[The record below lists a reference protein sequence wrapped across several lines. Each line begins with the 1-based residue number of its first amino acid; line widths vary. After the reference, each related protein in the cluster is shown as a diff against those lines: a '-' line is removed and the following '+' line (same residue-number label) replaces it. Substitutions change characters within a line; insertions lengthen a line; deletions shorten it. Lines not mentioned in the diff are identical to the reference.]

1 MEDAIKT
8 ALLRE
13 KAIVEDPDLPI
24 SSYNY
29 TAIRDRLEAKGIKVS
44 VTTIIDRA
52 KKLDC
57 HKPRRRRKVHD
68 REVVTASIGALIQH
82 DASTHLWCPLA
93 QEKWTLI
100 TSIDDYSRKLLFAD
114 FFRSETTWAH
124 IQATQAVMQEYGLPL
139 RYYVDS
145 LRVFRFVQGRDSV
158 WRKHVL
164 ETDDVD
170 TQWRKIMR
178 LLGVDVSYALSP
190 QAKGKVERP
199 YRWLQDRI
207 VRTCIYENLSTK
219 DEARSALRAE
229 LHRYNNQQVHS
240 TTGEIPNIRFER
252 ARREGNSLF
261 RKFVI
266 PKPYAS
272 PQDVFCLREQRMVN
286 AYRRISL
293 FNHTIEVPNVPL
305 RVYVDVH
312 MVPDETKQLMHIR
325 IW

>member
-1 MEDAIKT
+1 
-8 ALLRE
+8 
-13 KAIVEDPDLPI
+13 
-24 SSYNY
+24 
-29 TAIRDRLEAKGIKVS
+29 
-44 VTTIIDRA
+44 
-52 KKLDC
+52 
-57 HKPRRRRKVHD
+57 
-68 REVVTASIGALIQH
+68 
-82 DASTHLWCPLA
+82 
-93 QEKWTLI
+93 
-100 TSIDDYSRKLLFAD
+100 
-114 FFRSETTWAH
+114 
-124 IQATQAVMQEYGLPL
+124 
-139 RYYVDS
+139 
-145 LRVFRFVQGRDSV
+145 VQGRDSV

-219 DEARSALRAE
+219 VEARSALRTE
-229 LHRYNNQQVHS
+229 LHRYNNRQIHS

-266 PKPYAS
+266 PKPYAC
-272 PQDVFCLREQRMVN
+272 PQDVFCLRETRMVN

-293 FNHTIEVPNVPL
+293 FKHAIEVPNVPL
-305 RVYVDVH
+305 RVHVDVH
-312 MVPDETKQLMHIR
+312 MVPDDTKQLMHIR
-325 IW
+325 IWRKGTMVHSLSLPLQGFRVHF